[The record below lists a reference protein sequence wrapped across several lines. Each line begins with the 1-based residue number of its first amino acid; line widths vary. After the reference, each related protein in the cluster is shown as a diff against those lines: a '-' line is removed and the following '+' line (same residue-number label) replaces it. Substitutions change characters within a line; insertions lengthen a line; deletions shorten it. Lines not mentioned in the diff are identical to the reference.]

1 MTLIYVLGLKN
12 NKYYIGRTDKKVE
25 DRFKEHISGF
35 GSEWTNIYEPL
46 EIVETLP
53 NADDYDEDK
62 YTKKYMDLY
71 GINNVRGGSYTSIEL
86 PDYQI
91 KALQMELCTSKNKC
105 FNCLGIGHFADQ
117 CTAMVDINGIPIV
130 KNHNVWLCDKCEK
143 KFPTELDAENHEK
156 ICLVNKKIQRLFAGY
171 SFNKAISLHI
181 SDDMC
186 YRCGRCGHWIS
197 ECYAK
202 YHVRGYPLKY

>member
-171 SFNKAISLHI
+171 SFNKAISPHI